1 MIPKAFQDD
10 RAVNLLTRVREDI
23 SHLRQDLGNLVN
35 HTTRQTLPRG
45 ARELADNARLQLE
58 QGRRYAV
65 KRFRRLGRN
74 GHPSP
79 ETVGLLGG
87 AILVGVIAAGVW
99 LFLRGSQ
106 HPISENEEEEDGV
119 DPGNGS

>member
-1 MIPKAFQDD
+1 MIPKPFQDD

-45 ARELADNARLQLE
+45 ARELADSARQQLE
-58 QGRRYAV
+58 LGRRYAV
-65 KRFRRLGRN
+65 KRIRRLGRN
-74 GHPSP
+74 GHPSH

-87 AILVGVIAAGVW
+87 AILVGVIAAGAW
-99 LFLRGSQ
+99 LFLRGSR
-106 HPISENEEEEDGV
+106 HAIPEEGEVEEF